1 VRSASDI
8 TIEDLGDLPTVAAAA
23 LALSEMSL
31 AGTEHEL
38 FASFTRQFRDTS
50 PVTHLLN
57 LATEGCE
64 PGAFRVMLRQNL
76 RDDSVTPDRL
86 RDELSRYHLPLE
98 ATPIQRS
105 AVLSRLVTGPST
117 KLARSVDPAEDE
129 LLAEWI
135 DGVCDLLAIP
145 VFMDGNV
152 NEFAVMCMPPDPT
165 PMDEHRL
172 SAGIGSV
179 NLMARCYET
188 LAVKNEIE
196 QLHARL
202 DAQIAEI
209 GRVQRS
215 LLPASW
221 PTDPRL
227 SVAASYQPSEAAG
240 GDYYD
245 YRAFPNPA
253 GAGDDLFGLVIAD
266 VSGHGPVASVA
277 MAILRTAMHAT
288 TKNDRP
294 PEFKVPDVN
303 ELLYEILEPGTFIT
317 AFLVTID
324 PQTGACVYASCGHN
338 PPRLRRASG
347 AIEILNQNGSP
358 PLGLLPELKGAGD
371 SFTMQPGD
379 TLVLYTDGI
388 TEAFSPERELFGEDR
403 LDQAIASADGDPQSV
418 IDAVLRAVA
427 EHTGDRKQEDDQTLV
442 VLRYNGPEALHR

>member
-1 VRSASDI
+1 MPPSAGPTSPRPRVGERYTRGVRSASDI

-50 PVTHLLN
+50 PVTHLIN

-98 ATPIQRS
+98 ATPVQRS
-105 AVLSRLVTGPST
+105 AVLSRLVIGPST

-202 DAQIAEI
+202 DAQVEEI

-253 GAGDDLFGLVIAD
+253 GAGDDLFGVVIAD

-294 PEFKVPDVN
+294 PEYTVPDVN

-324 PQTGACVYASCGHN
+324 PQTGRACTPAAATTRPGSAAPRARSRSSTRTARRPWACSPSSRARATASSCTRATRSCST
-338 PPRLRRASG
+338 PTASPRPSAPRASSSARIASTKRSGAPATIRRA
-347 AIEILNQNGSP
+347 
-358 PLGLLPELKGAGD
+358 
-371 SFTMQPGD
+371 
-379 TLVLYTDGI
+379 
-388 TEAFSPERELFGEDR
+388 
-403 LDQAIASADGDPQSV
+403 
-418 IDAVLRAVA
+418 
-427 EHTGDRKQEDDQTLV
+427 
-442 VLRYNGPEALHR
+442 